1 MKGILRKIGKHK
13 LLPVVF
19 SVISLLVGSMV
30 IGSVTSF
37 TIAVFALVCGL
48 QFLTGK
54 SAKLEYYLSGLEV
67 KVTSNENPVGKYGQ
81 NINFAASLVPLLTS
95 KLGLYV
101 LPIILLYIVTS
112 LIVAWPIILKLFNRK
127 KIRAHAVK
135 VLETERP
142 TVAVYVTGM
151 KGVAYQINQWLP
163 VLEKLD
169 QPVIIILREADIFSG
184 MLPTNILTVTART
197 QIDLEAILGGATS
210 VKKVLYPA
218 NTMKNV
224 QALRYHHLDHIFIN
238 HGESDKA
245 VNQSKLLMAYDYL
258 FVAGPLSEER
268 LRAAG
273 LPLREGQVLHVG
285 RPQAEMALEHRE
297 KIEKIE
303 TVLYAPT
310 WEGYVKNVDYS
321 SVGELGYKLCK
332 DIIKDARYKL
342 IFKPHPYTGSISE
355 NHKYW
360 LKKIIDFCEEN
371 EVPIL
376 LSNESIHDAMNLSD
390 LLVCDIS
397 SVLNDYLI
405 TGKPIVLCNT
415 SELNTDSLCKLYPS
429 SIAANLIDIQDNIL
443 DIIEVIAI
451 SDPLCKQRAK
461 ARAFSLGDFYED
473 SLSKFKSSIS
483 Q

>member
-19 SVISLLVGSMV
+19 SVISLLAASLIVGY
-30 IGSVTSF
+30 VTSF
-37 TIAVFALVCGL
+37 TIAIFSLVCGL
-48 QFLTGK
+48 QFITGK
-54 SAKLEYYLSGLEV
+54 SEKLEYYLSGLEV
-67 KVTSNENPVGKYGQ
+67 KETSKENLVNKYEQ
-81 NINFAASLVPLLTS
+81 KINFAASLVPLLTS
-95 KLGLYV
+95 QLGLFV
-101 LPIILLYIVTS
+101 LPIVLLYIAIS
-112 LIVAWPIILKLFNRK
+112 LIVAWPVILKLFNRK

-135 VLETERP
+135 VLEAERP

-197 QIDLEAILGGATS
+197 QIDLEAILGDTTS

-273 LPLREGQVLHVG
+273 LPLREGQVIHVG
-285 RPQAEMALEHRE
+285 RPQAEMALNYRS
-297 KIEKIE
+297 KVDKIE
-303 TVLYAPT
+303 TILYAPT
-310 WEGYVKNVDYS
+310 WEGYVKSVDYS
-321 SVGELGYKLCK
+321 SIGELGYKLCV
-332 DIIKDARYKL
+332 DIINDKRYNL
-342 IFKPHPYTGSISE
+342 IFKPHPYTGAI
-355 NHKYW
+355 NPDHKYW
-360 LKKIIDFCEEN
+360 LNEITKLCVKYDIKIYSTSD
-371 EVPIL
+371 
-376 LSNESIHDAMNLSD
+376 SIHDAMNLSD
-390 LLVCDIS
+390 ILICDIS
-397 SVLNDYLI
+397 SVMNEYLV
-405 TGKPIVLCNT
+405 TGKPIILCNT
-415 SELNTDSLCKLYPS
+415 QELTIESLNIRYPTSCAATIVNENVNIIKTISE
-429 SIAANLIDIQDNIL
+429 
-443 DIIEVIAI
+443 IEGEDKVYE
-451 SDPLCKQRAK
+451 QRLK
-461 ARAFSLGDFYED
+461 SRKYSLGDFEVD
-473 SLSKFKSSIS
+473 PMMKFLEGLD
-483 Q
+483 

>member
-30 IGSVTSF
+30 TGSVTSF
-37 TIAVFALVCGL
+37 TIAIFALVCGL

-67 KVTSNENPVGKYGQ
+67 KVASNENSIGKYGQ
-81 NINFAASLVPLLTS
+81 KINFAASLVPLLTS
-95 KLGLYV
+95 QLGLYV
-101 LPIILLYIVTS
+101 LPIVLLYIVTS
-112 LIVAWPIILKLFNRK
+112 LIVAWPVILKLFNRK
-127 KIRAHAVK
+127 KIRAYAVK
-135 VLETERP
+135 VLETKRP

-184 MLPTNILTVTART
+184 MLPTDILTVTART

-285 RPQAEMALEHRE
+285 RPQAEMALKYQKEINR
-297 KIEKIE
+297 INTI
-303 TVLYAPT
+303 LYAPT
-310 WEGYVKNVDYS
+310 WEGHVKKVDYS
-321 SVGELGYKLCK
+321 SIGELGYKLCK
-332 DIIKDARYKL
+332 EIIEHDSFSL
-342 IFKPHPYTGSISE
+342 IFKPHPYTGSISST
-355 NHKYW
+355 HKYW
-360 LKKIIDFCEEN
+360 LSKILKLCEDHGVEVLDEN
-371 EVPIL
+371 NSL
-376 LSNESIHDAMNLSD
+376 HCAMNSSD
-390 LLVCDIS
+390 ILVCDIS
-397 SVLNDYLI
+397 SVLNEYLV
-405 TGKPIVLCNT
+405 TGKPIILCNT
-415 SELNTDSLCKLYPS
+415 QSLDFEQLHSEYPS
-429 SIAANLIDIQDNIL
+429 AAAASLVNVESNIVDVIQLI
-443 DIIEVIAI
+443 ERE
-451 SDPLCKQRAK
+451 DPLQASRQRL
-461 ARAFSLGDFYED
+461 RVSSLGDRID
-473 SLSKFKSSIS
+473 DPLSMFKSLL
-483 Q
+483 